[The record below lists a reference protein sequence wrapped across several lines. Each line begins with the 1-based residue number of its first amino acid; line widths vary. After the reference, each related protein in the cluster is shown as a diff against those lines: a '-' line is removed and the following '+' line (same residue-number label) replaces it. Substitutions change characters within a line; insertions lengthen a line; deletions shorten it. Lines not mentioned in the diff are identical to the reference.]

1 MARRLCDATL
11 LAELHSVLGV
21 EFQVEDAEVADSPVI
36 PMPPPQPKP
45 QETSPRRLLVQ
56 KARDQAHA
64 EGTAAVPSF
73 PHEAPTFVDP
83 DHYGVVPSDS
93 FVVSP
98 SASAAIVKTDSV
110 MSMVPPR
117 QVDHDSESDSRTE
130 EIKHSRKS
138 RKRVTEMTQVP
149 KGAPLGR
156 EETLQQLRQ
165 VPMFASLDE
174 KDLERVAEISQVRAY
189 EQEEVIVNYGVEIEG
204 LHILLSGNAQI
215 SVPQPAG
222 ILSAGQHLGAEAL
235 QAGQSKASSQ
245 LTAGSNVRT
254 LCVSRAK
261 YEDLKLMQPKLKKD
275 DRVKARKMIGSV
287 SAALQMA
294 KRKGSTPP
302 DQCAITGHKKVFDYQ
317 KTEEDRHMI
326 SKGLK
331 NNKILSEVVGLTE
344 EQCDQVVNGTHLI
357 EVPSGTSV
365 FKKGDLGTALFIVQE
380 GLLKVDLVTF
390 EVVLRIGD
398 TFGELA
404 LLYDEPRTA
413 TVEATRDCRLWVL
426 PRTTFKEILQ
436 STAVLKA
443 KEHSMMLHQVPV
455 IRDQVDLA
463 LLSVLAGALEETVLE
478 KEEVLCVRGED
489 EGILFLITSG
499 FCSVTDADPED
510 EGKKGLMKGDWIGEK
525 QLSENVPATRT
536 VVVQSEKA
544 TVLSLDYY
552 HFELVK
558 QASQDHTILQQVR
571 ESRGSAQ
578 EVSNWLKKR
587 RTSASGRRP
596 STVSERGIRLMQ
608 LQDFETVGALG
619 EGNFG
624 LVLLLRNKE
633 TRAEYALKG
642 LNKQHLEEEKQE
654 GMLKNER
661 NILSTLDSPFIIH
674 LHGCYH
680 DNKFVFFLL
689 EVALGGELFDLYNE
703 YDLWGRTDTAQF
715 YVACVALGLSHI
727 HSKHIVWRDLK
738 LENCLV
744 NSQGYAK
751 LTDMGIAKMVT
762 GKTYTVCGTADYFA
776 PETLKQVGHNRA
788 ADWWALGVM
797 LFIMLAGHSPFD
809 APEVTQIYK
818 NIIKGFSKVQFPP
831 AFPKEAEEC
840 VRSLCRKKPED
851 RLTMQRGGI
860 SNLMPLTFFDGLS
873 WEEVKALTMKP
884 PWIPPEPDY
893 EKIAARKLSRPIDIQ
908 FDELSLWLSHDD
920 VPQLPGGLSAHSLET
935 GEDAPQEP
943 QEQEVFEP
951 VPMPDTPCDKND
963 LEWGLSGL

>member
-1 MARRLCDATL
+1 MCS
-11 LAELHSVLGV
+11 AELPVAAATWQALMDKLNGAVKSFGKA
-21 EFQVEDAEVADSPVI
+21 DAW
-36 PMPPPQPKP
+36 
-45 QETSPRRLLVQ
+45 
-56 KARDQAHA
+56 H
-64 EGTAAVPSF
+64 
-73 PHEAPTFVDP
+73 
-83 DHYGVVPSDS
+83 
-93 FVVSP
+93 
-98 SASAAIVKTDSV
+98 
-110 MSMVPPR
+110 
-117 QVDHDSESDSRTE
+117 
-130 EIKHSRKS
+130 
-138 RKRVTEMTQVP
+138 
-149 KGAPLGR
+149 
-156 EETLQQLRQ
+156 
-165 VPMFASLDE
+165 
-174 KDLERVAEISQVRAY
+174 
-189 EQEEVIVNYGVEIEG
+189 
-204 LHILLSGNAQI
+204 
-215 SVPQPAG
+215 
-222 ILSAGQHLGAEAL
+222 
-235 QAGQSKASSQ
+235 
-245 LTAGSNVRT
+245 TAG
-254 LCVSRAK
+254 
-261 YEDLKLMQPKLKKD
+261 
-275 DRVKARKMIGSV
+275 
-287 SAALQMA
+287 
-294 KRKGSTPP
+294 
-302 DQCAITGHKKVFDYQ
+302 
-317 KTEEDRHMI
+317 
-326 SKGLK
+326 
-331 NNKILSEVVGLTE
+331 
-344 EQCDQVVNGTHLI
+344 
-357 EVPSGTSV
+357 
-365 FKKGDLGTALFIVQE
+365 
-380 GLLKVDLVTF
+380 
-390 EVVLRIGD
+390 
-398 TFGELA
+398 
-404 LLYDEPRTA
+404 
-413 TVEATRDCRLWVL
+413 
-426 PRTTFKEILQ
+426 
-436 STAVLKA
+436 
-443 KEHSMMLHQVPV
+443 
-455 IRDQVDLA
+455 
-463 LLSVLAGALEETVLE
+463 
-478 KEEVLCVRGED
+478 
-489 EGILFLITSG
+489 
-499 FCSVTDADPED
+499 
-510 EGKKGLMKGDWIGEK
+510 
-525 QLSENVPATRT
+525 
-536 VVVQSEKA
+536 
-544 TVLSLDYY
+544 
-552 HFELVK
+552 VK

-571 ESRGSAQ
+571 ESRGSTQ

-642 LNKQHLEEEKQE
+642 LNKQHLEEAGCVMRPLDGLWTLQTSQKKMVITFERRDGTEKDVEFYHRPIGLECSGTEPIVVQRVRKNTAAEKALVRVNWVVRAVDGLRAPADLRPGKLAPEAVVLTFTPPDEMKLVDVTFQHQPWGVMFTKSVPVRVKGCRPESYSERLGVQKGWHLVSVDGEQLPERMTDIMQLIQEKVSTLPEKQE

-809 APEVTQIYK
+809 APEVMQIYK

-920 VPQLPGGLSAHSLET
+920 VPQLPGGLSARSLET

-951 VPMPDTPCDKND
+951 VPMPDTPCVTV
-963 LEWGLSGL
+963 LGIHSILGSSSASPPRAGSGGIRRLRHYAADIEADVPRAGALVA

>member
-1 MARRLCDATL
+1 MDKLNGAVKSFGKADAW
-11 LAELHSVLGV
+11 H
-21 EFQVEDAEVADSPVI
+21 
-36 PMPPPQPKP
+36 
-45 QETSPRRLLVQ
+45 
-56 KARDQAHA
+56 
-64 EGTAAVPSF
+64 
-73 PHEAPTFVDP
+73 
-83 DHYGVVPSDS
+83 
-93 FVVSP
+93 
-98 SASAAIVKTDSV
+98 
-110 MSMVPPR
+110 
-117 QVDHDSESDSRTE
+117 
-130 EIKHSRKS
+130 
-138 RKRVTEMTQVP
+138 
-149 KGAPLGR
+149 
-156 EETLQQLRQ
+156 
-165 VPMFASLDE
+165 
-174 KDLERVAEISQVRAY
+174 
-189 EQEEVIVNYGVEIEG
+189 
-204 LHILLSGNAQI
+204 
-215 SVPQPAG
+215 
-222 ILSAGQHLGAEAL
+222 
-235 QAGQSKASSQ
+235 
-245 LTAGSNVRT
+245 TAG
-254 LCVSRAK
+254 
-261 YEDLKLMQPKLKKD
+261 
-275 DRVKARKMIGSV
+275 
-287 SAALQMA
+287 
-294 KRKGSTPP
+294 
-302 DQCAITGHKKVFDYQ
+302 
-317 KTEEDRHMI
+317 
-326 SKGLK
+326 
-331 NNKILSEVVGLTE
+331 
-344 EQCDQVVNGTHLI
+344 
-357 EVPSGTSV
+357 
-365 FKKGDLGTALFIVQE
+365 
-380 GLLKVDLVTF
+380 
-390 EVVLRIGD
+390 
-398 TFGELA
+398 
-404 LLYDEPRTA
+404 
-413 TVEATRDCRLWVL
+413 
-426 PRTTFKEILQ
+426 
-436 STAVLKA
+436 
-443 KEHSMMLHQVPV
+443 
-455 IRDQVDLA
+455 
-463 LLSVLAGALEETVLE
+463 
-478 KEEVLCVRGED
+478 
-489 EGILFLITSG
+489 
-499 FCSVTDADPED
+499 
-510 EGKKGLMKGDWIGEK
+510 
-525 QLSENVPATRT
+525 
-536 VVVQSEKA
+536 
-544 TVLSLDYY
+544 
-552 HFELVK
+552 VK

-642 LNKQHLEEEKQE
+642 LNKQHLEEAGCVMRPPDGLWTLQISQKKMVITFERRDGTEKDVEFYHRPIGLECSGTEPIVVQRVRKNTAAEKALVRVNWVVRAVDGLRAPADLMSLMQARAGELAEEPKASQVVLTFTPPDELKLVDVTFQHQPWGVMFTKSVPVRVKGCRPESYSERLGVQKGWHLVSVDGEQLPERMTDIMQLIQEKVSTLPEKQE

-661 NILSTLDSPFIIH
+661 NILSMLDSPFIIQ

-680 DNKFVFFLL
+680 DSKFVFFLL

-715 YVACVALGLSHI
+715 YIACVALGLSHI

-751 LTDMGIAKMVT
+751 LADMGIAKMVT

-860 SNLMPLTFFDGLS
+860 SNLMPLTLFDGLN

-920 VPQLPGGLSAHSLET
+920 VPQLPGGLSAHSLEN
-935 GEDAPQEP
+935 GEDAQ
-943 QEQEVFEP
+943 QEQKVFEP

-963 LEWGLSGL
+963 LDGSANVTSGGAARFRCQAAERSQVERQCQQRSDPNVASSDFPVRAAKLRSLKLLLFPCARQSSANAVCKLPSIGVGRVTVLGMHSILGSSSVSPPRAGSGGIRRLRHHAADIEADVPRAGALVACLSALS

>member
-1 MARRLCDATL
+1 
-11 LAELHSVLGV
+11 
-21 EFQVEDAEVADSPVI
+21 
-36 PMPPPQPKP
+36 
-45 QETSPRRLLVQ
+45 
-56 KARDQAHA
+56 
-64 EGTAAVPSF
+64 
-73 PHEAPTFVDP
+73 
-83 DHYGVVPSDS
+83 
-93 FVVSP
+93 
-98 SASAAIVKTDSV
+98 
-110 MSMVPPR
+110 
-117 QVDHDSESDSRTE
+117 
-130 EIKHSRKS
+130 
-138 RKRVTEMTQVP
+138 
-149 KGAPLGR
+149 
-156 EETLQQLRQ
+156 
-165 VPMFASLDE
+165 
-174 KDLERVAEISQVRAY
+174 
-189 EQEEVIVNYGVEIEG
+189 
-204 LHILLSGNAQI
+204 
-215 SVPQPAG
+215 
-222 ILSAGQHLGAEAL
+222 
-235 QAGQSKASSQ
+235 
-245 LTAGSNVRT
+245 
-254 LCVSRAK
+254 
-261 YEDLKLMQPKLKKD
+261 
-275 DRVKARKMIGSV
+275 
-287 SAALQMA
+287 
-294 KRKGSTPP
+294 
-302 DQCAITGHKKVFDYQ
+302 
-317 KTEEDRHMI
+317 
-326 SKGLK
+326 
-331 NNKILSEVVGLTE
+331 
-344 EQCDQVVNGTHLI
+344 
-357 EVPSGTSV
+357 
-365 FKKGDLGTALFIVQE
+365 
-380 GLLKVDLVTF
+380 
-390 EVVLRIGD
+390 
-398 TFGELA
+398 
-404 LLYDEPRTA
+404 
-413 TVEATRDCRLWVL
+413 
-426 PRTTFKEILQ
+426 
-436 STAVLKA
+436 
-443 KEHSMMLHQVPV
+443 
-455 IRDQVDLA
+455 
-463 LLSVLAGALEETVLE
+463 
-478 KEEVLCVRGED
+478 
-489 EGILFLITSG
+489 
-499 FCSVTDADPED
+499 
-510 EGKKGLMKGDWIGEK
+510 
-525 QLSENVPATRT
+525 
-536 VVVQSEKA
+536 
-544 TVLSLDYY
+544 LSLDSY

-587 RTSASGRRP
+587 RTSASARRP
-596 STVSERGIRLMQ
+596 STVSERGIRLME

-860 SNLMPLTFFDGLS
+860 SNLMPLNFFDGLN
-873 WEEVKALTMKP
+873 WEDVKALTMKP

-893 EKIAARKLSRPIDIQ
+893 DKIAARKLSRPIDIQ

-920 VPQLPGGLSAHSLET
+920 VPQLPGGLSAHSLEN
-935 GEDAPQEP
+935 GEEDAQQEH
-943 QEQEVFEP
+943 EVLE
-951 VPMPDTPCDKND
+951 PMPMPKAPRDKND